1 VFYLYCKAMIQRL
14 ILFLFLNFGALAL
27 GGIFAGQGAV
37 SDWYDLLNKAPW
49 TPPGWVFGFAWTT
62 IMICY
67 SIFMALAWE
76 KVQHKKKFILIF
88 VVQWILNVVW
98 NPSFFYF
105 HQVLLGFIVICSLTA
120 LIAYVIIGY
129 KNSLNSIVY
138 FLLPYLI
145 WLCIATSL
153 NGYILAMN

>member
-1 VFYLYCKAMIQRL
+1 MIPRL
-14 ILFLFLNFGALAL
+14 ILFLALNFGALAL

-37 SDWYDLLNKAPW
+37 SDWYDGLQKAPW

-62 IMICY
+62 IMICF
-67 SIFMALAWE
+67 SIFMSMAWE
-76 KVQHKKKFILIF
+76 KINNKKKFVLLFSI
-88 VVQWILNVVW
+88 QWILNVGW
-98 NPSFFYF
+98 NPSFFYYNN
-105 HQVLLGFIVICSLTA
+105 VLLGLIIIFSLTL
-120 LIAYVIIGY
+120 LIAYLLMNYY
-129 KNSLNSIVY
+129 KTLGSLTF

>member
-1 VFYLYCKAMIQRL
+1 MIQRL

-37 SDWYDLLNKAPW
+37 SDWYEALNKAPW

-67 SIFMALAWE
+67 SLFMTLAWE
-76 KVQHKKKFILIF
+76 KISNRKKFVLLF
-88 VVQWILNVVW
+88 VIQWILNVGW
-98 NPSFFYF
+98 NPSFFYM
-105 HQVLLGFIVICSLTA
+105 HEVLFGLIIISSLTF
-120 LIAYVIIGY
+120 LIAYIFFSY
-129 KNSLNSIVY
+129 QKSLKGIVY
-138 FLLPYLI
+138 YQLPYLI

>member
-1 VFYLYCKAMIQRL
+1 MIQRL

-37 SDWYDLLNKAPW
+37 SDWYDALNKAPW

-67 SIFMALAWE
+67 SIFMTLAWE
-76 KVQHKKKFILIF
+76 KLTKRKKFILLF
-88 VVQWILNVVW
+88 VIQWILNVGW
-98 NPSFFYF
+98 NPSFFYM
-105 HQVLLGFIVICSLTA
+105 HEVLFGLIIISSLTF
-120 LIAYVIIGY
+120 LIGY
-129 KNSLNSIVY
+129 IFFSYQTSLKGLVY
-138 FLLPYLI
+138 YLLPYLI

>member
-1 VFYLYCKAMIQRL
+1 MIPRL
-14 ILFLFLNFGALAL
+14 ILFLALNFGALAL

-37 SDWYDLLNKAPW
+37 SDWYDGLQKAPW

-62 IMICY
+62 IMICF
-67 SIFMALAWE
+67 SIFMSMAWE
-76 KVQHKKKFILIF
+76 KINNKKKFVLLFSI
-88 VVQWILNVVW
+88 QWILNVGW
-98 NPSFFYF
+98 NPSFFYYLN
-105 HQVLLGFIVICSLTA
+105 VLLGLIIICSLTL
-120 LIAYVIIGY
+120 LIAYLLVDYY
-129 KNSLNSIVY
+129 KKLGSLTF

>member
-1 VFYLYCKAMIQRL
+1 MIQRL

-37 SDWYDLLNKAPW
+37 SDWYDALNKAPW
-49 TPPGWVFGFAWTT
+49 TPPGWFFGFAWTT

-67 SIFMALAWE
+67 SIFMTLAWE
-76 KVQHKKKFILIF
+76 KLTKRKKFILLF
-88 VVQWILNVVW
+88 VIQWILNVGW
-98 NPSFFYF
+98 NPSFFYM
-105 HQVLLGFIVICSLTA
+105 HEVLFGLIIISSLTF
-120 LIAYVIIGY
+120 LIGY
-129 KNSLNSIVY
+129 IFFSYQTSLKGLVY
-138 FLLPYLI
+138 YLLPYLI

>member
-1 VFYLYCKAMIQRL
+1 MIQRL

-37 SDWYDLLNKAPW
+37 SDWYDALNKAPW

-67 SIFMALAWE
+67 SIFMTLAWE
-76 KVQHKKKFILIF
+76 KLTKRKKFILLF
-88 VVQWILNVVW
+88 VIQWILNVGW
-98 NPSFFYF
+98 NPSFFYM
-105 HQVLLGFIVICSLTA
+105 HEVLFGLIIISSLTF
-120 LIAYVIIGY
+120 LIGY
-129 KNSLNSIVY
+129 IFFSYQTSLKGLVY
-138 FLLPYLI
+138 YLFPYLI

>member
-1 VFYLYCKAMIQRL
+1 MIPRL
-14 ILFLFLNFGALAL
+14 ILFLALNFGALAL

-37 SDWYDLLNKAPW
+37 SDWYDGLQKAPW

-62 IMICY
+62 IMICF
-67 SIFMALAWE
+67 SIFMSMAWE
-76 KVQHKKKFILIF
+76 KINNKKKFVLLFFI
-88 VVQWILNVVW
+88 QWILNVGW
-98 NPSFFYF
+98 NPSFFYY
-105 HQVLLGFIVICSLTA
+105 HNVLFGLIIICSLTL
-120 LIAYVIIGY
+120 LIAYLMVDYY
-129 KNSLNSIVY
+129 KKLGSLTF